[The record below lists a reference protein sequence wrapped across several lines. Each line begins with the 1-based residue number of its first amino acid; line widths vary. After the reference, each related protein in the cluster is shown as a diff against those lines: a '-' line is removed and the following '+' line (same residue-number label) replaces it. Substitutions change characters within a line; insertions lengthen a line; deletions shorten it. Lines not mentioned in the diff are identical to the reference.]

1 MSLRP
6 SPLTIRVLNAN
17 DKAGIRRVVE
27 IHGASFPGFFMTRL
41 GPRFLFEY
49 YRAVISFADGL
60 CSVAS
65 EGDAPIAGFVAGFI
79 NPERFY
85 AFLRD
90 RQLRLGIAM
99 LPALALRPGLI
110 GGVLF
115 NRGKAAG
122 VTSGVAAGAQAG
134 EAELSSIGV
143 LPLAAGKGV
152 GAALV
157 DHFCQAMQ
165 ARGAYHVVLTT
176 DTRENDRVIGFY
188 HRLRFLDEGRLP
200 ASEGRTMIRFVRR
213 LEGSGPLDNT
223 AARS

>member
-1 MSLRP
+1 MSPLP

-27 IHGASFPGFFMTRL
+27 VHGASFPGFFMTRL

-49 YRAVISFADGL
+49 YRAVTGFADGL
-60 CSVAS
+60 CIVAS
-65 EGDAPIAGFVAGFI
+65 EGDAPIAGFVTGFL

-85 AFLRD
+85 AFLRG

-122 VTSGVAAGAQAG
+122 IASRRAAGARPG

-143 LPLAAGKGV
+143 LPQAAGKGV
-152 GAALV
+152 GVALV
-157 DHFCQAMQ
+157 EHFCQAMQ
-165 ARGAYHVVLTT
+165 ARGASHVVLTT
-176 DTRENDRVIGFY
+176 DTQENDRVIGFY
-188 HRLRFLDEGRLP
+188 HRLRFRDEGRLP
-200 ASEGRTMIRFVRR
+200 ASEGRTMIRFVRQ
-213 LEGSGPLDNT
+213 LEGVAPLDNT
-223 AARS
+223 AARP